1 MSCENLRAYLRNYVG
16 IGWTTTGL
24 PIGLGYLAKVDSADV
39 YGLLEIAD
47 ELSIPL
53 PCEEVY
59 E

>member
-1 MSCENLRAYLRNYVG
+1 MSANSLRAYLENYVG
-16 IGWTTTGL
+16 IGWTVTGL
-24 PIGLGYLAKVDSADV
+24 PIGIGYLARLDTADTQE
-39 YGLLEIAD
+39 LLQIAD